1 MNYYLNT
8 KLLEASPT
16 LENAEYYN
24 ENNKNLFQSKCE
36 IKTINYHLYVN
47 KTPDLQE
54 SKVVIDIVP
63 FNNKNSKRRSK

>member
-1 MNYYLNT
+1 MVFT

-24 ENNKNLFQSKCE
+24 ENTNLFQSKCE
-36 IKTINYHLYVN
+36 LKTINYHLYVN
-47 KTPDLQE
+47 KTPDLQD
-54 SKVVIDIVP
+54 SKVVIDLVP

>member
-24 ENNKNLFQSKCE
+24 ENTNLFQSKCE
-36 IKTINYHLYVN
+36 LKTINYHLYVN
-47 KTPDLQE
+47 KTPDLQD
-54 SKVVIDIVP
+54 SKVVIDLVP